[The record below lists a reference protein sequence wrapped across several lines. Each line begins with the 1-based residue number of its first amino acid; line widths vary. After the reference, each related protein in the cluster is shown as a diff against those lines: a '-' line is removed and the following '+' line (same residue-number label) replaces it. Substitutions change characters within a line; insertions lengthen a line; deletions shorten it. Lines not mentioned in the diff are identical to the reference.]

1 MDNFFNNG
9 PTFLKSTVG
18 IRIYHILITS
28 RKKYKPT
35 KQNIRH
41 VLSMY
46 MALYHEPQG
55 NPI

>member
-28 RKKYKPT
+28 RKKCRFENWIFK
-35 KQNIRH
+35 IFF
-41 VLSMY
+41 
-46 MALYHEPQG
+46 
-55 NPI
+55 